1 MTEFYSNEKS
11 ATEYGNAGD
20 FMVRVLNSVGAAVA
34 GLALLCNTGSM
45 SAQAASPQLS
55 ALLAKMDVASKGFKS
70 AQADFKWDYYE
81 KIVHDTTTQ
90 TGTIYFQREGGSTE
104 MGAVITDPA
113 AKGKVVKG
121 IHFKGA
127 ELQMFDPGVNQIT
140 VLNEASN
147 QAAIESFLTLGFG
160 AGGSDLAKVWNIT
173 DQGPETIDGVAT
185 EKLDLVNKDAE
196 ARKSVLHVTIWIDAS
211 RAVALKQVAYQSGGN
226 YRTATYKNIKLNAAI
241 DKSKFAF
248 KTDKKT
254 QTIKH

>member
-1 MTEFYSNEKS
+1 LT
-11 ATEYGNAGD
+11 
-20 FMVRVLNSVGAAVA
+20 
-34 GLALLCNTGSM
+34 
-45 SAQAASPQLS
+45 
-55 ALLAKMDVASKGFKS
+55 ALLAKMDTASKSFKS

-81 KIVHDTTTQ
+81 KIVKDTTTQ
-90 TGTIYFQREGGSTE
+90 TGIIYFQREGGGTE

-113 AKGKVVKG
+113 AKGKVVKA

-147 QAAIESFLTLGFG
+147 QAEIESFLTLGFG

-173 DQGPETIDGVAT
+173 DLGPETVDGIAT
-185 EKLDLVNKDAE
+185 EKLDLVNKNPE
-196 ARKSVLHVTIWIDAS
+196 TRKNVLHVTIWIDAS

-226 YRTATYKNIKLNAAI
+226 YRTATYTHIKLNGSI

>member
-1 MTEFYSNEKS
+1 MGLQEI
-11 ATEYGNAGD
+11 
-20 FMVRVLNSVGAAVA
+20 RVKKVINRLGILVA
-34 GLALLCNTGSM
+34 GLALLDGAGALHAQAN
-45 SAQAASPQLS
+45 SAQLNAV
-55 ALLAKMDVASKGFKS
+55 LAKMDAASKTFKS
-70 AQADFKWDYYE
+70 AQADFQWDYYE

-90 TGTIYFQREGGSTE
+90 VGTIYFQREGGGTE
-104 MGAVITDPA
+104 MGAVIIDPA

-147 QAAIESFLTLGFG
+147 QAEIESFLTLGFG

-173 DQGPETIDGVAT
+173 DLGPEKVDGVET
-185 EKLDLVNKDAE
+185 EKLDLVNKNPD
-196 ARKSVLHVTIWIDAS
+196 ARKTVLHVTIWIDPT
-211 RAVALKQVAYQSGGN
+211 RAIALKQVAYQTGGN
-226 YRTATYKNIKLNAAI
+226 YRTATYSHVRLNQSI

>member
-1 MTEFYSNEKS
+1 MKK
-11 ATEYGNAGD
+11 
-20 FMVRVLNSVGAAVA
+20 VLNRFGGVAA
-34 GLALLCNTGSM
+34 GLVLFCGTAAAG
-45 SAQAASPQLS
+45 AQTASPQLN
-55 ALLAKMDVASKGFKS
+55 ALLAKMDAASKNFKS

-90 TGTIYFQREGGSTE
+90 TGIIYFQREGGSTE

-113 AKGKVVKG
+113 ANGKVVKG

-147 QAAIESFLTLGFG
+147 QAEIESFLTLGFG

-173 DQGPETIDGVAT
+173 YLGPEALDGVAT
-185 EKLDLVNKDAE
+185 EKLDLVNKNPE
-196 ARKSVLHVTIWIDAS
+196 TRKNVLHVTIWIDPA

-226 YRTATYKNIKLNAAI
+226 YRTATYTHIRLNGAI
-241 DKSKFAF
+241 DKGRFAF